1 MLDDG
6 LKFLIED
13 ELRIFIFAG
22 AADVVAPR
30 RKFFAPFLG
39 RHRIFISHVI
49 HGAAE
54 GVERGHRIAFFA
66 GQKNESERE
75 IGGAFFGERATML
88 HD

>member
-22 AADVVAPR
+22 AADVVAPCG
-30 RKFFAPFLG
+30 KLFATRFG
-39 RHRIFISHVI
+39 GDSIFIGHVI